1 METSDTPNLDPMA
14 EPQGSVDTT
23 TAVPVPT
30 GGTDSPVDELEQLE
44 EPPTELVGETTPAAA
59 VAAPAG
65 IHQED
70 DPAVANGSAIV
81 DLADVNEVEDVKVIL
96 TAREE
101 KSNVT
106 MDTQPLTQQQEGLF
120 SFDKL
125 DQKKPIVPL
134 PPEEAA
140 RINEIASFF
149 ARDFLKDDE
158 EGSRWAQLLSNAMR
172 NCYTDG
178 FMQRALQR
186 EGSDWRQYLEH
197 EGKKMSIGQVNVQAK
212 PGEKVTGS
220 RAVAHVRAQLNGG
233 TPKQIKLP
241 HSGFWVTMRP
251 AADTATVDLHRRL
264 ATEKIEMGRHS
275 FGQAFSNYAAI
286 SHGAIQEYLE
296 AMIYDTTIKGDI
308 PDIGDIMLITD
319 MPLLAAGGASTNFPN
334 GFNYSRAVLNNSG
347 EKMTSR
353 QGVVAV
359 NKLVITDNRAFT
371 PWQTAHMSKRH
382 GRSMTLADLEKYRSE
397 FTAGKSRMIEL
408 NENISIEFKIPTV
421 NEYLNSGTRWVDSI
435 ALMVDKSFALPP
447 TDDARNAFIN
457 TQGKATNMRQF
468 AHWINAIHS
477 GDQVFDEVETI
488 EALLDDMSAM
498 DDVAEKYVKEV
509 RNYIADATVSMVAI
523 PVEEGE
529 TADKMHA
536 ERFPHMLPIDAMY
549 TFFTLLVQRV
559 EQIMARK

>member
-1 METSDTPNLDPMA
+1 MTIENSDQENAASDVPVGEPLGSEADTP
-14 EPQGSVDTT
+14 
-23 TAVPVPT
+23 VPVGEQLQT
-30 GGTDSPVDELEQLE
+30 GLAAFPEDTLEVLEQ
-44 EPPTELVGETTPAAA
+44 PVASA
-59 VAAPAG
+59 AAPAAG
-65 IHQED
+65 IHAED
-70 DPAVANGSAIV
+70 DSALPNGDAIT
-81 DLADVNEVEDVKVIL
+81 DLSDVNEVEDVKVIL
-96 TAREE
+96 TARTEE
-101 KSNVT
+101 SHVT
-106 MDTQPLTQQQEGLF
+106 MDTNPLNESQEGLY

-125 DQKKPIVPL
+125 DKKKPIVPL

-140 RINEIASFF
+140 RINEIAGYFS
-149 ARDFLKDDE
+149 REYLKDDE
-158 EGSRWAQLLSNAMR
+158 EGSRWAQLLATAMR

-178 FMQRALQR
+178 FMQQALQR

-197 EGKKMSIGQVNVQAK
+197 EGKKMSIGQVNVMAK
-212 PGEKVTGS
+212 PGEKVTGL

-233 TPKQIKLP
+233 TPKQIMMT
-241 HSGFWVTMRP
+241 HSGFWLTMRP
-251 AADTATVDLHRRL
+251 AADTSTVDLHRRL

-275 FGQAFSNYAAI
+275 FGQAFSNYSAI

-296 AMIYDTTIKGDI
+296 EMVYDTTIKGDI
-308 PDIGDIMLITD
+308 PAIGDIMLITD
-319 MPLLAAGGASTNFPN
+319 MPLLAAGGASANWPN

-359 NKLVITDNRAFT
+359 NKMVITDNRAFT
-371 PWQTAHMSKRH
+371 PWQTAHMANRH
-382 GRSMTLADLEKYRSE
+382 GRSMTLEDLEKYRSE

-408 NENISIEFKIPTV
+408 NENISIEFKVPTV
-421 NEYLNSGTRWVDSI
+421 NEYLNSGTRWVNGI
-435 ALMVDKSFALPP
+435 ALMVDKAFALPP
-447 TDDARNAFIN
+447 TDDARNNFIN

-468 AHWINAIHS
+468 AHWIKAIHS
-477 GDQVFDEVETI
+477 GDQVFDEIETI

-509 RNYIADATVSMVAI
+509 RKYIADATVSMVAI

-529 TADKMHA
+529 AADPMHTA
-536 ERFPHMLPIDAMY
+536 RFPHMLPIDAMY